1 MEHVMRRF
9 YKSIFAIAFFLSVVS
24 SAPAQTDGLREM
36 TMVFPAESVA
46 KVIQPLLPYPIDL
59 GKNFLGSFY
68 VQSIENIRINKGMVS
83 FSSLISG
90 KDIKYTTKIGK
101 QVINLMV
108 GDVKLPSRWE
118 VSFRFDKKQKTLFFK
133 PELQTRKNEKEFS
146 EGDALLNS
154 LLAAFSGIEYPVELN
169 DLKPLTAEFYNQI
182 LTLNTDIAD
191 VYGAENK
198 LFIELIPKVQIAKGA
213 KGE

>member
-1 MEHVMRRF
+1 MKRLQKVV
-9 YKSIFAIAFFLSVVS
+9 FASAILLMLVS
-24 SAPAQTDGLREM
+24 SDAAKADDLREM
-36 TMVFPAESVA
+36 TMVIPAESLA

-68 VQSIENIRINKGMVS
+68 VQSIENIRINKNLVS

-90 KDIKYTTKIGK
+90 KDIQYSTKIGK

-118 VSFRFDKKQKTLFFK
+118 VSFRFDKNQKMLFFK
-133 PELQTRKNEKEFS
+133 PELKTRENQKDFS

-154 LLAAFSGIEYPVELN
+154 LLAAFSGIEYPIALN
-169 DLKPLTAEFYNQI
+169 DLKPLTAEFYNQM

-191 VYGAENK
+191 VYGADNK
-198 LFIELIPKVQIAKGA
+198 LFIELIPKVQIAKGS
-213 KGE
+213 KGD

>member
-1 MEHVMRRF
+1 MHRLQKVVCAA
-9 YKSIFAIAFFLSVVS
+9 AILLLLVS
-24 SAPAQTDGLREM
+24 WSAAKADSLREM
-36 TMVFPAESVA
+36 TMVIPAQSLA
-46 KVIQPLLPYPIDL
+46 KVIEPLLPYPIDL

-68 VQSIENIRINKGMVS
+68 VQSIENIRIDKGLVS

-90 KDIKYTTKIGK
+90 KDINYSTKIGK

-118 VSFRFDKKQKTLFFK
+118 VSFRFDKSQKTLFIK
-133 PELQTRKNEKEFS
+133 PELKTREIQKDFS

-154 LLAAFSGIEYPVELN
+154 LLAAFSGMEYPVALN

-191 VYGAENK
+191 VYGTDNK
-198 LFIELIPKVQIAKGA
+198 LFIELTPSVRIEPPKKD
-213 KGE
+213 